1 MFVNIGYITYNVCME
16 VYLTLAV
23 DKEKNTQ
30 VLVTF
35 PVEMIEEIEK
45 YWHDNKL
52 KNRNEAIR
60 SLVAIGLKQKKPS
73 QS

>member
-1 MFVNIGYITYNVCME
+1 M
-16 VYLTLAV
+16 AV
-23 DKEKNTQ
+23 DKTKNTQ

-35 PVEMIEEIEK
+35 PNELVEEIEK

-60 SLVAIGLKQKKPS
+60 ELVIKGLNKKPTE
-73 QS
+73 

>member
-1 MFVNIGYITYNVCME
+1 MTI
-16 VYLTLAV
+16 
-23 DKEKNTQ
+23 DKDKNSQ

-35 PVEMIEEIEK
+35 PSKLLEEIEK

-60 SLVAIGLKQKKPS
+60 ELVLIGLKNQNNN
-73 QS
+73 